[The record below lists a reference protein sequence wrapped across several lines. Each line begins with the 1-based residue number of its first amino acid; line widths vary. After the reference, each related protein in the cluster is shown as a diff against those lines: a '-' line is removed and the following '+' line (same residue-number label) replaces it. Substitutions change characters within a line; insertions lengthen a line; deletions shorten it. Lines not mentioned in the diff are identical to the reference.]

1 MGPFKGSL
9 RVRPGLDGIHIQ
21 ARCWHLMDDMAMFN
35 ARLVIWHGP
44 PYDYHYTYEK
54 VDWC

>member
-54 VDWC
+54 VD